1 MKLRQEQPGDDII
14 SVSEIGS
21 MNIAISVLTLCR
33 HIDTIH
39 YIQTWIIDCCAD
51 EIRNSFEPL
60 VQLCSLS
67 VTQWVSHSII
77 HSVGSLVSQSVRP
90 SVSQS
95 TRRAFTA
102 CPGVAVSCV
111 LVCLLSYLRHR
122 FPFFWCAVMMHR
134 EMRWCTPY
142 NGCSRSMDYCRAITE
157 QSVTICFSWI
167 SWFECCWLLPY
178 ENVVLWDDA
187 RILDSS
193 YLVSTTFFY

>member
-33 HIDTIH
+33 HIDAIH

-95 TRRAFTA
+95 VDQACLHSLSRRG
-102 CPGVAVSCV
+102 CLLCV
-111 LVCLLSYLRHR
+111 GLSFILSATSFPVFLVCSNDAPWNAMMYTLQWVFSLHGLL
-122 FPFFWCAVMMHR
+122 
-134 EMRWCTPY
+134 
-142 NGCSRSMDYCRAITE
+142 
-157 QSVTICFSWI
+157 
-167 SWFECCWLLPY
+167 
-178 ENVVLWDDA
+178 
-187 RILDSS
+187 
-193 YLVSTTFFY
+193 

>member
-122 FPFFWCAVMMHR
+122 FPFFLVCSNDAPWNAMMYTLQ
-134 EMRWCTPY
+134 W
-142 NGCSRSMDYCRAITE
+142 
-157 QSVTICFSWI
+157 VFS
-167 SWFECCWLLPY
+167 FHGLL
-178 ENVVLWDDA
+178 
-187 RILDSS
+187 
-193 YLVSTTFFY
+193 